1 VRRRLRR
8 GAARGH
14 RRGAA
19 QSSARAYWSAAPIVV
34 HLPRSNDM
42 TSDFVR
48 SLAVWVAA
56 AFTSTLFIAAST
68 SFAHGI

>member
-1 VRRRLRR
+1 
-8 GAARGH
+8 
-14 RRGAA
+14 
-19 QSSARAYWSAAPIVV
+19 
-34 HLPRSNDM
+34 M
-42 TSDFVR
+42 TSESVR